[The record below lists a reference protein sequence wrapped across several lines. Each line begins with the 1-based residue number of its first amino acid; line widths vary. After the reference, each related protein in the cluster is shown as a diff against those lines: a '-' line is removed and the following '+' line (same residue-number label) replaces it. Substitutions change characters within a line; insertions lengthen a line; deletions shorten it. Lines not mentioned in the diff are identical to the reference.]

1 MTGLEP
7 ELADWAVL
15 KGMTYADDSRACAWV
30 GGGSGGGR
38 LTDSFILQH
47 PQLSGPVH
55 KEAWTLLLSS
65 GNWPV
70 RSGMT

>member
-1 MTGLEP
+1 MTDLEP
-7 ELADWAVL
+7 GLADWAVL
-15 KGMTYADDSRACAWV
+15 KGVTYADDSRACSW
-30 GGGSGGGR
+30 GGSGE
-38 LTDSFILQH
+38 LIDSFILQH

-65 GNWPV
+65 GNRPV